1 MSLDEN
7 LNKKFEGTIF
17 NNVELS
23 KYSWFNLGGPAEYL
37 FKPNSK
43 NELIEFLKYNKKII
57 LKSQFWVQD
66 QIL

>member
-23 KYSWFNLGGPAEYL
+23 KYSWFNLGGQRSIYL
-37 FKPNSK
+37 N
-43 NELIEFLKYNKKII
+43 LIVKTNF
-57 LKSQFWVQD
+57 
-66 QIL
+66 